1 MYSNFNK
8 LKEEKKKQILSA
20 AMEEFR
26 QYGFDKASTIEIAKK
41 GKISKG
47 ALFNYFGTKKDL
59 YIYLVDYSLGVI
71 QAFYGEIDLGEK
83 DLFKRIQNIGLQ
95 KLYTQQ
101 KFPHVFD
108 FLTSTRE
115 EDSPEVK
122 KVIAKKTEDIFNQG
136 IAKIYAD
143 IDYSKFR
150 EDIDIQKAMEVLNWT
165 MLGFSERTIKK
176 LGTFEDLDKYG
187 DTFLKE
193 WDEYAKLLKKCYY
206 KEA

>member
-83 DLFKRIQNIGLQ
+83 DLFKRIENIGLQ

-122 KVIAKKTEDIFNQG
+122 KVIATKTEDIFNQG

-206 KEA
+206 KEG